1 MKPVIGVMI
10 GACLTGCVSGPA
22 VSARADTMRER
33 LKAVWAPA
41 LKCAERELA
50 LANAHL
56 TFVEEEL
63 EQGAVFRARE
73 HLRIADTQ
81 MPAIDLAAARPECQ
95 PDADGDGIPDDRD
108 NCVNVPED
116 LDGYEDADGCPEDQ
130 DTDGDKIPD
139 SKDQCPAAPEDY
151 DGDMDDDGCPDAA
164 KDRDGDGIIDPDDQC
179 PAVPEDRDGFQ
190 DHDGCPDPDNDQ
202 DGIADAAD
210 KCPLRPE
217 DKDGFEDLN
226 GCPDPDNDQD
236 RIADTADK
244 CPNQPEDYDGD
255 ADTDG
260 CPDVFKRIVVTAD
273 RIELKQKVYFATAKS
288 NIRKISFELL
298 DEVAEALQQAPQ
310 LRVRIEGH
318 TDSRGS
324 AQYNRKL
331 SEGRAQAVRRYLI
344 ERGIASDRLV
354 AVGYG
359 EERPIEDNQ
368 TRDGREANRRV
379 EFHIIK

>member
-1 MKPVIGVMI
+1 MRSAVALGVAGLVVTLL
-10 GACLTGCVSGPA
+10 GACGPTSA
-22 VSARADTMRER
+22 HLAIAEAQVALEAARGARAETY
-33 LKAVWAPA
+33 
-41 LKCAERELA
+41 
-50 LANAHL
+50 
-56 TFVEEEL
+56 
-63 EQGAVFRARE
+63 AVFEYTSAVE
-73 HLRIADTQ
+73 HLRKAS
-81 MPAIDLAAARPECQ
+81 E
-95 PDADGDGIPDDRD
+95 
-108 NCVNVPED
+108 EE
-116 LDGYEDADGCPEDQ
+116 GYSDF
-130 DTDGDKIPD
+130 
-139 SKDQCPAAPEDY
+139 
-151 DGDMDDDGCPDAA
+151 DAA